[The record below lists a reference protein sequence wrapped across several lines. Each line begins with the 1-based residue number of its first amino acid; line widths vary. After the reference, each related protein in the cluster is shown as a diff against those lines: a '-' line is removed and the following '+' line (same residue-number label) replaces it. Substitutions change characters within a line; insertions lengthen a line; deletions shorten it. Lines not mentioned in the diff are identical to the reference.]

1 MVARASTARVVGCDG
16 EHEHGVKEMAAKLR
30 VVLVGSEKA
39 GSGENGCGG
48 ELCSAINGGRERGR
62 GERQGERAVGARSVW
77 EWLSVHKTRG
87 GGKARGRR
95 WGRSARMAATP
106 WPRVGILT
114 SRWRARSSASWKPFL
129 GWFGWEFDGGPLTK
143 FDLHP
148 MLYKFR

>member
-1 MVARASTARVVGCDG
+1 MARVVGCDG
-16 EHEHGVKEMAAKLR
+16 EHEHDVKEMAAKLR

-39 GSGENGCGG
+39 RSGENGCGG
-48 ELCSAINGGRERGR
+48 EERGK
-62 GERQGERAVGARSVW
+62 ESEQWGARSVW
-77 EWLSVHKTRG
+77 ERLSVHKTRG

-106 WPRVGILT
+106 WPRVSILT
-114 SRWRARSSASWKPFL
+114 SRWRARSSVSWKPFL